1 MKDFFKTYPNAKSCW
16 KVGDRYFLHSYRE
29 QAELYAAQTGQKVEE
44 YTKPKPTAAKP
55 KAGQKNKVSD
65 GTE

>member
-16 KVGDRYFLHSYRE
+16 KVGDRYFLHSFRS

-44 YTKPKPTAAKP
+44 HKKPKAAKP
-55 KAGQKNKVSD
+55 KAGKNKVSD

>member
-1 MKDFFKTYPNAKSCW
+1 MKDFHKQYPNAKSCW
-16 KVGDRYFLHSYRE
+16 QVGDRVFLHSFRS

-44 YTKPKPTAAKP
+44 HTQAKATAKP
-55 KAGQKNKVSD
+55 KAGKNKVSD